1 MKKVIIMHLAIL
13 FVIISSGC
21 ATLPEPDASPTEV
34 VEKFASYH
42 QDEMFGA
49 CYILMSTEYKNSANE
64 NIFEDKISHCNPTW
78 TQYEFVEVINGSEK
92 LEGDFASLDIEY
104 LEKDNDP
111 VFGDLNPLV
120 KLSEKR
126 KTKTIN
132 FIKEKDGWK
141 FTELHCEL
149 KK

>member
-1 MKKVIIMHLAIL
+1 
-13 FVIISSGC
+13 
-21 ATLPEPDASPTEV
+21 
-34 VEKFASYH
+34 
-42 QDEMFGA
+42 
-49 CYILMSTEYKNSANE
+49 MSTEYKNLTKES
-64 NIFEDKISHCNPTW
+64 IFEEKISHCNPSW

-92 LEGDFASLDIEY
+92 MEGDFASLDIEY
-104 LEKDNDP
+104 LEKYNDP
-111 VFGDLNPLV
+111 ALGDLNPIV

-132 FIKEKDGWK
+132 LVKEKDGWK